1 MSSPVKFFTDRHG
14 VCAKMLVLLQKNKDE
29 EKLWTP
35 GWHLYGET
43 YTQKGWY
50 LSHIL
55 VTLIKNGFVTELG
68 KDDDHRCRITE
79 KGSMVVKFIN
89 EINNR

>member
-1 MSSPVKFFTDRHG
+1 MSSPVKFFTDRHD

-55 VTLIKNGFVTELG
+55 VTLIKTALSQSLEKTTITDVELQ
-68 KDDDHRCRITE
+68 K
-79 KGSMVVKFIN
+79 KVVWWLSLST
-89 EINNR
+89 R